1 MKISLIIVIIVSLF
15 TSGALANYG
24 YKKNAMLKSTQANLA
39 STTIAYEQKLEA
51 LAKEKEATETVLAQE
66 KNKNGVFAEQI
77 ETINNT
83 VGSLEK
89 LKRIDKELLQKYSKV
104 FFLNEHYVPK
114 SLSLIGKQY
123 VLPEK
128 FPQEFHSNALP
139 FLEDMFNSAKR
150 DGIELRVVSAYRSFS
165 NQGSLKS
172 AYSVIYG
179 KGTANQFSADQGY
192 SEHQLG
198 TTMDLSTHALG
209 LNYEKIESDPGFQW
223 LVDHAYLFGFVL
235 SYPKNNTY
243 YVYEPWHW
251 RFVGVDLARDLH
263 RDGKYFYDLDQRTI
277 DSYLIKLF
285 D

>member
-1 MKISLIIVIIVSLF
+1 MKIALIIVIVVSLI
-15 TSGALANYG
+15 TSGFLADYG
-24 YKKNAMLKSTQANLA
+24 YKKNQTLKSTQANLA

-51 LAKEKEATETVLAQE
+51 LKKEKETVEEALSRE
-66 KNKNGVFAEQI
+66 KNKNGAFAEQL

-104 FFLNEHYVPK
+104 FFLNEHYIPK
-114 SLSLIGKQY
+114 SLTIIGKQY

-128 FPQEFHSNALP
+128 FPQEFQSNALP

-165 NQGSLKS
+165 TQGSLKS
-172 AYSVIYG
+172 AYSVVYG

-198 TTMDLSTHALG
+198 TAVDLSTNKLG
-209 LNYEKIESDPGFQW
+209 LNFEKIESDPAFEW
-223 LVDHAYLFGFVL
+223 LVNHAHLFGFVL
-235 SYPKNNTY
+235 SYPKNNSY

-263 RDGKYFYDLDQRTI
+263 RDGKYFYDVDQRTI
-277 DSYLIKLF
+277 DSYLIKFF